1 MNYGRTDIY
10 PILLIIRYKG
20 DMFAVDSIFM
30 VSIEKIPQ
38 KKGLTKNA
46 GKH

>member
-30 VSIEKIPQ
+30 ESAQSVSI
-38 KKGLTKNA
+38 
-46 GKH
+46 